1 MSIACI
7 AAASIPIGRIIIR
20 IPVSASIAV
29 FEHIAAQVAISPPI
43 RMSAAEHI
51 VAAIDAAFI
60 AIIVSC
66 IMSMSMSMGMSVI
79 DMFFIIAIVSI
90 AGLLV
95 VVIGHEAVRPACPP
109 GYARAV
115 RAS

>member
-1 MSIACI
+1 M
-7 AAASIPIGRIIIR
+7 SIPIGRIIIR
-20 IPVSASIAV
+20 MPVSASIAV
-29 FEHIAAQVAISPPI
+29 FEHIAAQVAISPPN

-66 IMSMSMSMGMSVI
+66 IMSISMSISMGMSVI

-95 VVIGHEAVRPACPP
+95 LVIGHEAVRPACPP

>member
-1 MSIACI
+1 MSI
-7 AAASIPIGRIIIR
+7 
-20 IPVSASIAV
+20 
-29 FEHIAAQVAISPPI
+29 
-43 RMSAAEHI
+43 
-51 VAAIDAAFI
+51 
-60 AIIVSC
+60 
-66 IMSMSMSMGMSVI
+66 SMGMSVI

-115 RAS
+115 RTS